1 MVSQLSTA
9 LSVGAKFVLMSY
21 NYTKLSTAH
30 EEILTEQLEV
40 SAIVG
45 VRHPM
50 LTHPFG
56 GQLPLL
62 NVTRGLPVQYVVV
75 LFGYITPVFF
85 VITVVANI
93 MIVLVLSRPDMRTP
107 TNLVLLA
114 MAVADLLTLVF
125 PVPWY
130 FYMYTLGQHTRL
142 LHPAILCNLYLYM
155 SEVLPAFFH
164 TASIWCTLL
173 LACQR

>member
-1 MVSQLSTA
+1 MLS
-9 LSVGAKFVLMSY
+9 
-21 NYTKLSTAH
+21 
-30 EEILTEQLEV
+30 
-40 SAIVG
+40 
-45 VRHPM
+45 
-50 LTHPFG
+50 
-56 GQLPLL
+56 QLPLL

-75 LFGYITPVFF
+75 LYGYIMPGFF
-85 VITVVANI
+85 IITVLANI
-93 MIVLVLSRPDMRTP
+93 MIVLVLSRADMRTP

-130 FYMYTLGQHTRL
+130 FYMYTLGQYVHL
-142 LHPAILCNLYLYM
+142 LHPSILCNLYYYM
-155 SEVLPAFFH
+155 SEILPTFFH